1 MTLEDDVGGTLA
13 TKDCALLRSAWLLSK
28 AAEDADTDAGFA
40 PPPPP
45 PLPGKLA
52 LLVPR
57 ENAPVAGNENCF
69 ADNEE
74 EEEEE
79 EEEEAGPKKEP
90 IVPLTA
96 MDEC

>member
-40 PPPPP
+40 PPPP
-45 PLPGKLA
+45 LPGKLA

-57 ENAPVAGNENCF
+57 ENAPLAGNENCF
-69 ADNEE
+69 ADHEE
-74 EEEEE
+74 EED